1 MDWRGNGT
9 TARLCALAVAV
20 QATVSVA
27 LADGRQYIH
36 EDVRIAGQEI
46 HAFVDEGKHVSVV
59 LGKFRLTLGKR
70 VVSGRD
76 AVVWIR
82 THKVGRT

>member
-1 MDWRGNGT
+1 M
-9 TARLCALAVAV
+9 CALAVAV